1 MTSYQS
7 FRAHR
12 PSPLPTIFAGAALV
26 VATFLL
32 LDRGGWFTP
41 APRAEPRE
49 VTPRG
54 DLMEFE
60 KTTTSIFEKYSP
72 SVVHITTEAR
82 ARTVFGGVRT
92 VPEGTGTGFLWDSS
106 GTVVTNYH
114 VVQSVVEAGRQLK
127 VALGDDLYDADIV
140 GTSPKND
147 VAVIRIKGAPGGL
160 APLPVGSSADLR
172 VGQFVLAIGNPYGF
186 DRSLSTGIISALNR
200 SIGTE
205 NSRMSGLIQT
215 DAAINPGNSGGP
227 LLDSAGR
234 LIGMNTA
241 IYSPT
246 GSSAGIGFAV
256 PVDTIN
262 EVVPTLLDGSTAQ
275 RQMGVSLGQPVR
287 LARSTGYSVGLP
299 VMWVDQSGGA
309 AAAGIR
315 AFRLDDRDERIVEWG
330 DIIVAVDGTSIRS
343 QDDLKRLLRG
353 RKRGET
359 VVVKVV
365 RQDANDAGIVDVPV
379 AVK

>member
-1 MTSYQS
+1 MTSYPP
-7 FRAHR
+7 FRTQR
-12 PSPLPTIFAGAALV
+12 PSPLPTILAGAALV
-26 VATFLL
+26 IAAYMF
-32 LDRGGWFTP
+32 LDRGGWLQR
-41 APRAEPRE
+41 APNAEPRA

-60 KTTTSIFEKYSP
+60 KTTTSIFEKYAP

-82 ARTVFGGVRT
+82 ARTMFGSVRRFQ
-92 VPEGTGTGFLWDSS
+92 EGTGTGFLWDSS

-114 VVQSVVEAGRQLK
+114 VVQSVVEAGRDLK
-127 VALGDDLYDADIV
+127 VALGDDLFDGAVV

-147 VAVIRIKGAPGGL
+147 IAVIRIVSPPPNL
-160 APLPVGSSADLR
+160 APLPIGSSDDLK

-205 NSRMSGLIQT
+205 NSQMTGLIQT

-241 IYSPT
+241 IYSPSGT
-246 GSSAGIGFAV
+246 SAGIGFAV
-256 PVDTIN
+256 PVDVIN

-275 RQMGVSLGQPVR
+275 RHMGVTIGQPVR
-287 LARSTGYSVGLP
+287 LARGSGYAVGVP
-299 VMWVDQSGGA
+299 VIGVEQGGGA
-309 AAAGIR
+309 AAAGIKP
-315 AFRLDDRDERIVEWG
+315 FRVAEDRIAEWG
-330 DIIVAVDGTSIRS
+330 DVIVAVDGAPIRS
-343 QDDLKRLLRG
+343 RDDLQRLLRG

-359 VVVKVV
+359 VSVKLI
-365 RQDANDAGIVDVPV
+365 RGDIDAAQLVEVPV
-379 AVK
+379 ALK